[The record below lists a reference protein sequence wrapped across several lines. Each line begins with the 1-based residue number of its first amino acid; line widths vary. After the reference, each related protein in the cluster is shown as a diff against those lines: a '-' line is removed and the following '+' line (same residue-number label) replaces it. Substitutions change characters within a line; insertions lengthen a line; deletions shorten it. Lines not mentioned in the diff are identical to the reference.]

1 MMMATTTTKSM
12 NMIIMPIMIMTM
24 MVETINSSNRTGK
37 EGVYESMWFGT
48 YTL

>member
-1 MMMATTTTKSM
+1 MMTTTTTKSM

-24 MVETINSSNRTGK
+24 MIETINNRTGK